1 MKMPGKLPP
10 LNLLRAFEAVARLGS
25 VSAAAN
31 ELYVTHSAVSQ
42 QIKAL
47 EESLGVKLLNRVGRG
62 VALTVA
68 GRELAA
74 GANEALCALAQTAS
88 QVRRRANP
96 NRLTITTLPSFAACW
111 LTPRISRFLD
121 QAPEAQI
128 NIVPTSNLLDYAR
141 EGIDVGIRFGLR
153 GDGEG
158 LVAERLMSDEMLV
171 VASPA
176 YLAKHRVDKAQDL
189 AGCTLLR
196 SDGEGWSRL
205 GETWS
210 DWFKAAG
217 LDWGEPESGLFFFDF
232 ALALTWAENG
242 HGVALTRRSL
252 ADEALREG
260 RLRHILDV
268 TLPDERAYWFA
279 TQQGIELTPLVSQ
292 FRAWMFEEAAAMN
305 LATSPAAQ

>member
-74 GANEALCALAQTAS
+74 GANEALCALARTAS

-111 LTPRISRFLD
+111 LTPRISRFLE

-128 NIVPTSNLLDYAR
+128 NIVPTS
-141 EGIDVGIRFGLR
+141 I
-153 GDGEG
+153 
-158 LVAERLMSDEMLV
+158 
-171 VASPA
+171 P
-176 YLAKHRVDKAQDL
+176 
-189 AGCTLLR
+189 
-196 SDGEGWSRL
+196 SR
-205 GETWS
+205 
-210 DWFKAAG
+210 A
-217 LDWGEPESGLFFFDF
+217 
-232 ALALTWAENG
+232 
-242 HGVALTRRSL
+242 
-252 ADEALREG
+252 
-260 RLRHILDV
+260 
-268 TLPDERAYWFA
+268 
-279 TQQGIELTPLVSQ
+279 
-292 FRAWMFEEAAAMN
+292 
-305 LATSPAAQ
+305 